1 MLYLVKSEIDEA
13 HFFFLSIYLFKMSIL
28 TEGSLSVPGMR
39 DHDRF
44 QQLLSV

>member
-1 MLYLVKSEIDEA
+1 MPYLVKSEIDEA
-13 HFFFLSIYLFKMSIL
+13 HFFLSIYLFKMSIL